1 MREGIRASARL
12 MPHLRHRHSRRGGA
26 RRPGYRHDLL
36 HRQHPLR
43 RRRRRGTLRLRL
55 GPPRRGPHGYARRGR
70 LGTPRGTRPDAPE
83 HQTLSPNRRAG
94 RPVRRLQGQN
104 VVRDVAVVSFAQ
116 STSFAPDPLH
126 NEVEMLLP
134 VVNEAVGRS
143 GVPKKEIGFTV
154 SGSCDYLAGAPF
166 SFVSALDA
174 VGAWPPI
181 IESHV
186 EMDGAWALYEAW
198 VRLQV
203 SDIDSALVYA
213 FGKSSICDTNEILTL
228 QHDPYYVAP
237 LWPDPVSIAALQARA
252 LLESDGYSE
261 SDLANIVARSHKSA
275 MSNSSA
281 QRTSETSVEQLLSA
295 PYTVSP
301 LREHDCPPVSDGAA
315 AVVLA
320 TGDLARRISERPA

>member
-55 GPPRRGPHGYARRGR
+55 GPPRRRRYHSLPPRSRSTRRRGPHGYARRGR

-116 STSFAPDPLH
+116 STSFAPDPLR
-126 NEVEMLLP
+126 NEVELLLP
-134 VVNEAVGRS
+134 VMNEAVERS
-143 GVPKKEIGFTV
+143 GIPKKEIGFTV

-166 SFVSALDA
+166 SFVGALDA

-198 VRLQV
+198 VRLQHG
-203 SDIDSALVYA
+203 DLDTALVYA
-213 FGKSSICDTNEILTL
+213 VGKSSMGDLLDVLCL
-228 QHDPYYVAP
+228 QLDPYVVAP
-237 LWPDPVSIAALQARA
+237 LWPDPISLAALQARA
-252 LLESDGYSE
+252 YLEKTGKNE
-261 SDLANIVARSHKSA
+261 AALAEVAAKYRPVDMDS
-275 MSNSSA
+275 
-281 QRTSETSVEQLLSA
+281 
-295 PYTVSP
+295 PYIASP
-301 LREHDCPPVSDGAA
+301 LRPHDCPPISDGAA
-315 AVVLA
+315 AVILA
-320 TGDLARRISERPA
+320 VG

>member
-55 GPPRRGPHGYARRGR
+55 GPPRRRRYHSLPPRSRSTRRRGPHGYARRGR

-116 STSFAPDPLH
+116 STSFAPDPLR
-126 NEVEMLLP
+126 NEVELLLP
-134 VVNEAVGRS
+134 VMNEAVERS
-143 GVPKKEIGFTV
+143 GIPKKEIGFTV

-166 SFVSALDA
+166 SFARALDA

-181 IESHV
+181 IESPV
-186 EMDGAWALYEAW
+186 APPGASAPSHAPARPYPRPRPSPPRANATARRCLTAPPPLSSPQPISREGSA
-198 VRLQV
+198 
-203 SDIDSALVYA
+203 SALPGSPESTIA
-213 FGKSSICDTNEILTL
+213 SIPIPLALAIL
-228 QHDPYYVAP
+228 P
-237 LWPDPVSIAALQARA
+237 
-252 LLESDGYSE
+252 
-261 SDLANIVARSHKSA
+261 
-275 MSNSSA
+275 
-281 QRTSETSVEQLLSA
+281 
-295 PYTVSP
+295 
-301 LREHDCPPVSDGAA
+301 
-315 AVVLA
+315 
-320 TGDLARRISERPA
+320 ARRPPRSPPETPEPTKAQ